1 MSTPK
6 STFLRRSGA
15 RSRSVAALVTGVALA
30 AALAGCS
37 DDGGDDGG
45 DGTATDPAASSSSST
60 PSDEPS
66 SEPTS
71 STPESGSG
79 SQTTIP
85 ATGSAGITEAT
96 LLSQTEGG
104 GSASSM
110 AFALDTDQAVS
121 DFIAQFDGSFN
132 RTVSDA
138 ATQVRQQSPDAT
150 AYGATV
156 SVGCKAPLGVAID
169 AGEAGFEVIAKLP
182 KNNVQCLAPMTYVVL
197 FAAPNA

>member
-15 RSRSVAALVTGVALA
+15 RSRPVAALVTGVALA

-45 DGTATDPAASSSSST
+45 DTATDPGASASSST

-104 GSASSM
+104 GSASTL

-138 ATQVRQQSPDAT
+138 ATQVAQQHPDAT

-156 SVGCKAPLGVAID
+156 SVGCQAPRSVTID
-169 AGEAGFEVIAKLP
+169 AGEAGFEVIAKIP
-182 KNNVQCLAPMTYVVL
+182 KDNVQCLAPMTYVVL